1 MYPVAG
7 LGEFY
12 MSKCCDILVVDDQ
25 QGVRRLLQEVLTE
38 QGYEVVTAAN
48 GIKALDMLS
57 RLKPRAVILDMKM
70 PGLDGLETLKKLRER
85 NSEIPV
91 IMMTAYGELDTEE
104 RFQQYG
110 VRQFLVKPFD
120 LNDVCFL
127 IKKVLEP
134 AEKPGNFQNIGR

>member
-12 MSKCCDILVVDDQ
+12 MNKCCDILVVDDQ
-25 QGVRRLLQEVLTE
+25 QGVRKLLQEVLTE

-48 GIKALDMLS
+48 GIKALDLLS
-57 RLKPRAVILDMKM
+57 RLKPCAVVLDMKM

-85 NSEIPV
+85 DSEIPV

-104 RFQQYG
+104 RFRQYG
-110 VRQFLVKPFD
+110 VHQFLVKPFD
-120 LNDVCFL
+120 LNDVCLL

-134 AEKPGNFQNIGR
+134 AAKPGNFQNIGC